1 MYKEFYG
8 FTTYPFSLTP
18 DPQFLYL
25 SKKHEN
31 CLHYLSYNLERGHG
45 LIVLTGKI
53 GTGKTLILNI
63 LVKSLDEKTHRAY
76 IVNPKLEFY
85 DILGYICQAFGLES
99 AGKSKMELLI
109 NLKNFLL
116 MCEKTNEKAVIIIDE
131 AQDLS
136 VDILEE
142 LRLLTNFES
151 HEKKLLQIILVGQ
164 PQLEYVLKLPQLTQL
179 AQRIGFN
186 CQLFP
191 MNYYETKGYIE
202 KRLAVAGAMYPIFTS
217 RAMKK
222 IFAYSKG
229 IPRVINLI
237 GDTALLFGCGDGK
250 RKIGHLIIKQVMKE
264 LNLYTPEKSISY
276 YTNQN
281 RDENGPHASGI
292 VSHRDTIPLGFSVP
306 SCGPEGMEQVEKY
319 QSQRDSGRRGRLA
332 LVAGLTSLSLLG
344 AGFVLQSSLTS
355 GKLREYTAN
364 SYQELGLSY
373 CKAPA
378 CVNHRGRC
386 VQRPL
391 WSSKAPAGVN
401 HPSYRKARVG
411 VNHPFYRKARGFT
424 HCQTE
429 CNGCR
434 LLSSANT

>member
-31 CLHYLSYNLERGHG
+31 CLHYLLYSLERGHG
-45 LIVLTGKI
+45 LIVLTGEI
-53 GTGKTLILNI
+53 GTGKTLLLNI
-63 LVKSLDEKTHRAY
+63 LMKSLNEKTRRAH
-76 IVNPKLEFY
+76 IVNTKLEFV
-85 DILGYICQAFGLES
+85 DILKYISQEFGLES
-99 AGKSKMELLI
+99 TEKSKIELLT

-116 MCEKTNEKAVIIIDE
+116 ICEKINEKAVIIIDG
-131 AQDLS
+131 AQYLS
-136 VDILEE
+136 VDVLEE
-142 LRLLTNFES
+142 LRLLTNFET

-164 PQLEYVLKLPQLTQL
+164 PQFEYILKLPQLTQL

-237 GDTALLFGCGDGK
+237 CDTALLLGSGNEK
-250 RKIGHLIIKQVMKE
+250 SKIGRAIIKQVMKE
-264 LNLYTPEKSISY
+264 LNLYIPEKSISH
-276 YTNQN
+276 YTNHKP
-281 RDENGPHASGI
+281 DENGPHANGI
-292 VSHRDTIPLGFSVP
+292 TSHRDTAPLGFSVP
-306 SCGPEGMEQVEKY
+306 DRGAEGMEQVEKW
-319 QSQRDSGRRGRLA
+319 QSQRDTGRRYRLA
-332 LVAGLTSLSLLG
+332 LVAGLTSLSLVG

-364 SYQELGLSY
+364 SVSRSQALLPQS
-373 CKAPA
+373 P
-378 CVNHRGRC
+378 
-386 VQRPL
+386 
-391 WSSKAPAGVN
+391 GV
-401 HPSYRKARVG
+401 R
-411 VNHPFYRKARGFT
+411 
-424 HCQTE
+424 E
-429 CNGCR
+429 
-434 LLSSANT
+434 